1 MKKLTHHQKVQL
13 AEAVCFAV
21 TFLGL
26 FLYFDVKLFL
36 ISLVLGWFVHGIGLS
51 VTLHR
56 LCTHRAF
63 TPRNR
68 LIKLFLLFV
77 ATISTLGSPIAW
89 AITHI
94 THHKNVDTPLD
105 PTYPKGTV
113 WHTVKSFFSYFHT
126 VPLDKCCIKGLCSDK
141 DYFFFHR
148 HYFKILLAYVVLL
161 GLINPLYIIYVY
173 AIPVVFSVICIGWVS
188 TLAHLP
194 GLSVFGYRN
203 HNTNDN
209 TYNSLFWQLIT
220 WGEGLHNNHHAKAF
234 AKSTAEKWFEFD
246 LTYLF
251 IRLVNKRD
259 SHEY

>member
-1 MKKLTHHQKVQL
+1 
-13 AEAVCFAV
+13 
-21 TFLGL
+21 
-26 FLYFDVKLFL
+26 
-36 ISLVLGWFVHGIGLS
+36 
-51 VTLHR
+51 
-56 LCTHRAF
+56 
-63 TPRNR
+63 
-68 LIKLFLLFV
+68 
-77 ATISTLGSPIAW
+77 
-89 AITHI
+89 
-94 THHKNVDTPLD
+94 
-105 PTYPKGTV
+105 
-113 WHTVKSFFSYFHT
+113 